1 MPEKNNEKQTFKGCE
16 EISIDYEN
24 IDVADIMSQ
33 IKRKISSQSK
43 GPLQGEHLDR
53 KDSYLYPPE
62 FEAVVGTR
70 SKIKNVLLRIMRPL
84 YPLIKLL
91 ILPVYQELVEN
102 LAMTRER
109 TDRTAENLAKTTEIR
124 QRTKEYTKLLH
135 NLTHNI
141 IVELT
146 KLKIE
151 EENLKVK
158 TRIIEKDLELLQKR
172 EKALEEQVFK

>member
-1 MPEKNNEKQTFKGCE
+1 MPGKNKGEEAFEGFE

-33 IKRKISSQSK
+33 IKRKISSQQKSF
-43 GPLQGEHLDR
+43 LQGEHLDG
-53 KDSYLYPPE
+53 KESSLYPPE
-62 FEAVVGTR
+62 FETAVGTR
-70 SKIKNVLLRIMRPL
+70 SKIKNLLLRIMRPL

-91 ILPVYQELVEN
+91 ILPVYKEL
-102 LAMTRER
+102 
-109 TDRTAENLAKTTEIR
+109 AENLARTTERIDR
-124 QRTKEYTKLLH
+124 TTERIQRTKEYTKLLH
-135 NLTHNI
+135 SLTHNI

-172 EKALEEQVFK
+172 EKALEEKVFK

>member
-1 MPEKNNEKQTFKGCE
+1 MPEKNKDGEAFEGFE

-33 IKRKISSQSK
+33 IKRRISSQQKSS
-43 GPLQGEHLDR
+43 LQGEYLDR
-53 KDSYLYPPE
+53 KESSLYPPE
-62 FEAVVGTR
+62 FEAAGEAR
-70 SKIKNVLLRIMRPL
+70 SKIINLLLRVMRPL
-84 YPLIKLL
+84 TPLIKVL
-91 ILPVYQELVEN
+91 ILPVYKELAEN
-102 LAMTRER
+102 LARTTER
-109 TDRTAENLAKTTEIR
+109 TDRTTER
-124 QRTKEYTKLLH
+124 SLRTKEYTKLLH
-135 NLTHNI
+135 SLTHNI

-172 EKALEEQVFK
+172 EKALEEKVFK

>member
-1 MPEKNNEKQTFKGCE
+1 MPEKNIGEEAFEGFE

-33 IKRKISSQSK
+33 IKRKISSQQKSS
-43 GPLQGEHLDR
+43 LQGEYFDR
-53 KDSYLYPPE
+53 EESFLYPPE
-62 FEAVVGTR
+62 FEAAGEAR
-70 SKIKNVLLRIMRPL
+70 SKIINLLLRIMRPL
-84 YPLIKLL
+84 TPLIKLL
-91 ILPVYQELVEN
+91 ILPVYKEL
-102 LAMTRER
+102 
-109 TDRTAENLAKTTEIR
+109 AENLARTIER
-124 QRTKEYTKLLH
+124 SQRTKEYTKLLH
-135 NLTHNI
+135 SLTHNI

-172 EKALEEQVFK
+172 EKALEEKVFK

>member
-1 MPEKNNEKQTFKGCE
+1 MPEKNKGGEDFEGFE

-33 IKRKISSQSK
+33 IKRKISSQQKSFLQK
-43 GPLQGEHLDR
+43 GYLDR
-53 KDSYLYPPE
+53 EESSLYPPE
-62 FEAVVGTR
+62 FEAAGEAR
-70 SKIKNVLLRIMRPL
+70 SRIVNLLLRVMRPL
-84 YPLIKLL
+84 TPLIKFL
-91 ILPVYQELVEN
+91 ILPVYKELAETRRN
-102 LAMTRER
+102 LTRTIER
-109 TDRTAENLAKTTEIR
+109 T

-135 NLTHNI
+135 SLTHNI

-158 TRIIEKDLELLQKR
+158 TRIIEKDLEVLQKR
-172 EKALEEQVFK
+172 EKALEEKVFK

>member
-1 MPEKNNEKQTFKGCE
+1 MPEKNREVEAFEGFE

-33 IKRKISSQSK
+33 IKRKISSQQKSS
-43 GPLQGEHLDR
+43 LQGEYFDR
-53 KDSYLYPPE
+53 GESSLYPPE
-62 FEAVVGTR
+62 FEAVGEAR
-70 SKIKNVLLRIMRPL
+70 SKIINLLLRIMRPL
-84 YPLIKLL
+84 TPLIKLL
-91 ILPVYQELVEN
+91 TLPVYQELAETRRN
-102 LAMTRER
+102 LT
-109 TDRTAENLAKTTEIR
+109 KTTER
-124 QRTKEYTKLLH
+124 TQRTKEYTKLLH
-135 NLTHNI
+135 SLTHNI

-172 EKALEEQVFK
+172 EKALEEKVFK

>member
-1 MPEKNNEKQTFKGCE
+1 MPEKNKGGEAFEGFE

-24 IDVADIMSQ
+24 INVADIMSQ
-33 IKRKISSQSK
+33 IKRKISSQQKSS
-43 GPLQGEHLDR
+43 LQGEYFDR
-53 KDSYLYPPE
+53 EESFLYPPE
-62 FEAVVGTR
+62 FKAAGEAR
-70 SKIKNVLLRIMRPL
+70 SKIVNLLLRVMRPL
-84 YPLIKLL
+84 TPLIKFL
-91 ILPVYQELVEN
+91 ILPVYKELAEN
-102 LAMTRER
+102 LARTTER
-109 TDRTAENLAKTTEIR
+109 TDRTSERT

-135 NLTHNI
+135 SLTHNI

-172 EKALEEQVFK
+172 EKALEEKVFK